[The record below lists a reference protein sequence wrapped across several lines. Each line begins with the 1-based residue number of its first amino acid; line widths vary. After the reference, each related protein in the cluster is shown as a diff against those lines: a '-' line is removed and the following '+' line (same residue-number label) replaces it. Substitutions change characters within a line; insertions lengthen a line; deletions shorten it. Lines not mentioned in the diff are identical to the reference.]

1 MRKRLVMSES
11 EEVVGGIPWVMEVW
25 GAMSWSSCGGRVRV
39 HLRMKQI
46 GKGKEMEW
54 SNGWLLC
61 LQSASG
67 GVGGVYFELEAGR
80 AATSGLGGRDQRSGW
95 DVFWVLRL
103 S

>member
-1 MRKRLVMSES
+1 MIES
-11 EEVVGGIPWVMEVW
+11 EAEVGDIPWVMEVW

-67 GVGGVYFELEAGR
+67 GVGGVFTLSFEAGR
-80 AATSGLGGRDQRSGW
+80 AATSGLGGRDRRSGW
-95 DVFWVLRL
+95 DVLWVLPL